1 MRGVRSRY
9 VVAVVGDALNAD
21 VTVTEQF
28 VPVVEFVS
36 MVRTSP
42 AAGPPVMWILYP
54 LRDRRSELAVTMVV
68 LVPFDGQVPEGP
80 TI

>member
-1 MRGVRSRY
+1 MIRY

-28 VPVVEFVS
+28 DPVVTLLS
-36 MVRTSP
+36 IVRMSP

-54 LRDRRSELAVTMVV
+54 RSEARRA
-68 LVPFDGQVPEGP
+68 
-80 TI
+80 